1 MKYNATVVSVDG
13 KHAVVRYKINAS
25 CGGWSRRTLSQAER
39 MRDVSADN
47 EIGAKVGDKVVI
59 HMPDMIDLLLSAKEQ
74 ILPMI
79 VGFIAM
85 MLANSMFAEQLLAIN
100 SYVSFF
106 VQIIIFFAV
115 TALARKGF
123 RKLSYNDT
131 AKPKQSIKILEIVNS
146 QAEVVPLQKVEFN

>member
-1 MKYNATVVSVDG
+1 
-13 KHAVVRYKINAS
+13 
-25 CGGWSRRTLSQAER
+25 